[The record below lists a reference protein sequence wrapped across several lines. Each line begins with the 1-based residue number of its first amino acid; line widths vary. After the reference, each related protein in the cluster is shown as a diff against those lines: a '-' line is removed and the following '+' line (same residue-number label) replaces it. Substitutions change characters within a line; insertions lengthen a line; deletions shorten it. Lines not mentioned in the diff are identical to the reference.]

1 MNQAHQLS
9 SGSGTTAPAAVIK
22 ELSFCKTTARDLA
35 GWLRDLPK
43 ANIGEYSRQLYM
55 ALTELSHLKAT
66 PELRLQLLEQLRPEV
81 ARIIRQLEKAHLLN
95 SVILDARANR
105 VANLCHSLQ
114 HHLNSGYKQAAA
126 DLQTKKSGTLVL
138 AIQRT
143 LHGLFLSLARSYLA
157 YRVVPQ
163 GLWFEAHQ
171 MYRLISHHG
180 LMSQNVKDPL
190 LETVQEQ
197 TLEEAYACVLL
208 LGCARANQMRQ
219 GDIKTLVEQLPGWA
233 GLVDIQGV
241 DEPQTVFAVALTT
254 DTPPRYRALLN
265 LEGRSHILGLNT
277 HRLIEALKPEAQ
289 SGGRL
294 PASLLEQLASAWG
307 NIAKRGYPRTVT
319 SQTLELCIG
328 MSAVHFHLAGE
339 KSFEDSMRLEQ
350 PAARKL
356 QLVPTQPEAPTDVWA
371 MAADAFQE
379 PGSKLDMID
388 YGTSFATDTQE
399 EEKRDFSALY
409 PIVSSTVVNQSP
421 GGYCL
426 EWKKDAPANLQTG
439 DILAIRK
446 SASADWSIA
455 IIRWIRQNQDSGA
468 QTGVEMLAHKAEP
481 CGAQL
486 LRSGKAASD
495 YLRALRIPEVTA
507 ISRPPQIITAKI
519 PFREGNTV
527 TLNIGGEESRVIL
540 GRLVKQTASCS
551 QFEYEPATTRKP
563 EPAAQPAAQAPLP
576 NSGNRAKVNDPE
588 DFNSLWGTL

>member
-1 MNQAHQLS
+1 MNQAHSLS
-9 SGSGTTAPAAVIK
+9 HGSGTSAPAAVIK
-22 ELSFCKTTARDLA
+22 GLSFCKTTARDLA
-35 GWLRDLPK
+35 AWLRDLPK

-66 PELRLQLLEQLRPEV
+66 PDLRLQLLEQLRPEV

-114 HHLNSGYKQAAA
+114 HHLNSGYKQIAA
-126 DLQTKKSGTLVL
+126 DLQTKKSGMLVL

-143 LHGLFLSLARSYLA
+143 LHGLFLSLSRSYLA

-171 MYRLISHHG
+171 MYRLISHYG
-180 LMSQNVKDPL
+180 LMAQNVKDPL

-219 GDIKTLVEQLPGWA
+219 GDIKVLVEQLPGWA

-277 HRLIEALKPEAQ
+277 HRLVEALKPQAQ
-289 SGGRL
+289 SSGRL
-294 PASLLEQLASAWG
+294 SASLLEQLSSAWG
-307 NIAKRGYPRTVT
+307 DIAKRGYPRTV
-319 SQTLELCIG
+319 SNQTLELCIG
-328 MSAVHFHLAGE
+328 MSAVHFHLAGQ
-339 KSFEDSMRLEQ
+339 KSFEDSMRLER
-350 PAARKL
+350 PAASKL
-356 QLVPTQPEAPTDVWA
+356 QLVPTQPEAPVDVWA

-388 YGTSFATDTQE
+388 YGTQFAADTPE
-399 EEKRDFSALY
+399 EESRDFSALY
-409 PIVSSTVVNQSP
+409 PIVSAAVVNQSP

-446 SASADWSIA
+446 TASMDWSIA

-481 CGAQL
+481 SGAQL
-486 LRSGKAASD
+486 LRSGKAASN
-495 YLRALRIPEVTA
+495 YLRALCIPGVSA

-551 QFEYEPATTRKP
+551 QFEYEPATPLRS
-563 EPAAQPAAQAPLP
+563 EPTQQATTPSPQP
-576 NSGNRAKVNDPE
+576 NSRNHAKVNDPE